1 IVGVSTDISERKRL
15 EQGLRFLSDAS
26 ATLAAL
32 VDYESTL
39 QKVAALAVPYFADWC
54 AVDLA
59 EPGGLLRRVAL
70 AHVDPAKGPLA
81 QELEQRYPPDPEAPH
96 GAYHVLRT
104 GASEMMADIPD
115 AVLIEVARDTEH
127 LRILQEL
134 GLKSYMCVPL
144 RAREKPLGV
153 ITFIAAES
161 GKRYTPADLAFAE
174 ELSRRAAI
182 AIENVQLYAD
192 LRKADGLKDEFLA
205 ILPPELRTPLASL
218 RNALHIMK
226 QPAANGAVIGQF
238 REMAERQVQHM
249 ARLLDDLLD
258 VSRVS
263 RGTIEL
269 RKESVD

>member
-1 IVGVSTDISERKRL
+1 
-15 EQGLRFLSDAS
+15 
-26 ATLAAL
+26 
-32 VDYESTL
+32 
-39 QKVAALAVPYFADWC
+39 W
-54 AVDLA
+54 
-59 EPGGLLRRVAL
+59 
-70 AHVDPAKGPLA
+70 
-81 QELEQRYPPDPEAPH
+81 
-96 GAYHVLRT
+96 
-104 GASEMMADIPD
+104 
-115 AVLIEVARDTEH
+115 DTEH

-144 RAREKPLGV
+144 RAREKALGV

-192 LRKADGLKDEFLA
+192 LRKADRLKDECLA
-205 ILPPELRTPLASL
+205 MLAHELRNPLAPI

-226 QPAANGAVIGQF
+226 QHPAHEALIGQF
-238 REMAERQVQHM
+238 REMVERQVQHM

-263 RGTIEL
+263 RGKIDL
-269 RKESVD
+269 RKESVDIA